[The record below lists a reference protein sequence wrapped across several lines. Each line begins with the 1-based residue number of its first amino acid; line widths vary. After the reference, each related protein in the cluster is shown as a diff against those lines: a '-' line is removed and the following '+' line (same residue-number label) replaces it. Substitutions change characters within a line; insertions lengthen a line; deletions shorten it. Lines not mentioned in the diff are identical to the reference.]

1 MEKLGK
7 LIKLE
12 NGLKVHQNQWDLLQK
27 LEGINN
33 KTGYNRRQKQ
43 SLVFGWLCV
52 FFPIFVS
59 PKWRKLGR
67 QAATASGAETL
78 ATILAQP
85 RESEEKT
92 TF

>member
-1 MEKLGK
+1 
-7 LIKLE
+7 LE

-78 ATILAQP
+78 PIIALKI
-85 RESEEKT
+85 EISIFSWNFDKIYK
-92 TF
+92 